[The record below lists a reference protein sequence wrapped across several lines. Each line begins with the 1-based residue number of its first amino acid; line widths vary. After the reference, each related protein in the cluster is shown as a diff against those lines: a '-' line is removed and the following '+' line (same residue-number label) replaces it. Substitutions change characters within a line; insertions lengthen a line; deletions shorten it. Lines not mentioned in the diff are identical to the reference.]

1 MSGEGKGKLWG
12 GASAGDC
19 SYLITVLLGVL
30 VWAGLYLREDRLRPL
45 LPLRS

>member
-12 GASAGDC
+12 GAGDS